1 LDARR
6 YGGKIRH
13 LYTHAYAKIERGETN
28 VNLSRLEQIAE
39 VVEMELW
46 QLFASEGKNIFN
58 LADIYNTQGDNW
70 NVNSPSTEQIEY
82 KHELEKA
89 NLMIEERE
97 RENNYLKQ
105 EIDYLKQQVNDL
117 RDIINL
123 LKKREKQ
130 E

>member
-1 LDARR
+1 M
-6 YGGKIRH
+6 
-13 LYTHAYAKIERGETN
+13 
-28 VNLSRLEQIAE
+28 NLSRLEQIAK
-39 VVEMELW
+39 VVGMKLW

-70 NVNSPSTEQIEY
+70 NVNFHSIEQIEY

-97 RENNYLKQ
+97 K
-105 EIDYLKQQVNDL
+105 EIDYLKQQINDF